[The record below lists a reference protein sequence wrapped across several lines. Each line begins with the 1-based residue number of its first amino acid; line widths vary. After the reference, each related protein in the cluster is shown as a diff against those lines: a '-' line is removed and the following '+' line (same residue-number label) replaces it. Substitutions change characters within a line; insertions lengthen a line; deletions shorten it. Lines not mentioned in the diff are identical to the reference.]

1 MEVIGIR
8 LQKYIASCGVASR
21 RKAEKLIE
29 RGVVSVNDT
38 VVSTQGY
45 KVMPGDRLTVN
56 GEIISPEK
64 NKVYIL
70 LNKPRGVV
78 STVSD
83 EEGRKTVIDC
93 ISGIEERLY
102 PVGRLDYGT
111 TGLLIL
117 SNDGD
122 FTKFMTHPSHQV
134 AKTYIA
140 VADGNFDTISINRLK
155 AGVDIGGYVT
165 APAKVSFVGSG
176 YKHNSIKITIYE
188 GKNRQIKRK
197 VEAVGLRVKA
207 LKRIGIGN
215 INDARLELGDW
226 RHLSYMELRRLGYDV
241 D

>member
-1 MEVIGIR
+1 MDGIR

-21 RKAEKLIE
+21 RKSEELIE
-29 RGVVSVNDT
+29 RGVVSVNDE
-38 VVSTQGY
+38 VISTQGY
-45 KVMPGDRLTVN
+45 KVIPGDIVTVN
-56 GEIISPEK
+56 GKIISPEK

-70 LNKPRGVV
+70 LNKPPRVV

-93 ISGIEERLY
+93 ISGIDERLY
-102 PVGRLDYGT
+102 PVGRLDFGT

-140 VADGNFDTISINRLK
+140 VADGDFDTISINRLK

-165 APAKVSFVGSG
+165 APAKVSYAGQGF
-176 YKHNSIKITIYE
+176 KHNSIRITIYE
-188 GKNRQIKRK
+188 GKNRQIRRM
-197 VEAVGLRVKA
+197 VEAVGLRVKG
-207 LKRIGIGN
+207 LKRVGIGN
-215 INDARLELGDW
+215 INDSKLEIGDW
-226 RHLSYMELRRLGYDV
+226 RHLSYMEIRKLGYAID
-241 D
+241 

>member
-1 MEVIGIR
+1 MDGIR

-21 RKAEKLIE
+21 RKAEELIE
-29 RGVVSVNDT
+29 RGVVAVNDT
-38 VVSTQGY
+38 VVSVQGY
-45 KVMPGDRLTVN
+45 KVMPEDRVTVN
-56 GEIISPEK
+56 GKTISPETK
-64 NKVYIL
+64 KVYIL
-70 LNKPRGVV
+70 LNKPPRVV

-140 VADGNFDTISINRLK
+140 VADDDFDSISINRLRS
-155 AGVDIGGYVT
+155 GVDIGGYVT
-165 APAKVSFVGSG
+165 APAKVSYAGSG
-176 YKHNSIKITIYE
+176 FKHNSIMITIFE
-188 GKNRQIKRK
+188 GKNRQIRRM
-197 VEAVGLRVKA
+197 VEAVGLHVKS
-207 LKRIGIGN
+207 LKRVGIGN
-215 INDARLELGDW
+215 INDSKLELGEW
-226 RHLSYMELRRLGYDV
+226 RHLSYIEIRKLGYDI

>member
-1 MEVIGIR
+1 MEAIGIR

-21 RKAEKLIE
+21 RKAEELIE
-29 RGVVSVNDT
+29 RGVVSVNDI

-45 KVMPGDRLTVN
+45 KVMPGDRVTVN
-56 GEIISPEK
+56 GEIIFPEK

-122 FTKFMTHPSHQV
+122 FTKYMTHPSHQV

-140 VADGNFDTISINRLK
+140 VADGDFDTISLNRLK
-155 AGVDIGGYVT
+155 SGVDIGGYVT
-165 APAKVSFVGSG
+165 APAKVSYAGHG
-176 YKHNSIKITIYE
+176 YRHNSIKITIYE
-188 GKNRQIKRK
+188 GKNRQIRRM
-197 VEAVGLRVKA
+197 VEAVGLRIKA
-207 LKRIGIGN
+207 LKRVGIGN
-215 INDARLELGDW
+215 INDTRLKVGEW
-226 RHLSYMELRRLGYDV
+226 RHLSYLEIRKLGYTAD
-241 D
+241 

>member
-1 MEVIGIR
+1 MDGIR

-21 RKAEKLIE
+21 RKAEELIE

-45 KVMPGDRLTVN
+45 KVMPGDRVTVN
-56 GEIISPEK
+56 GDSIFPEK
-64 NKVYIL
+64 NKVYVL

-78 STVSD
+78 STASD
-83 EEGRKTVIDC
+83 KEGRKTVLDC
-93 ISGIEERLY
+93 ISGIDERLY

-122 FTKFMTHPSHQV
+122 FTKFMTHPSHHV

-140 VADGNFDTISINRLK
+140 VAFSDFDTVTINKLES
-155 AGVDIGGYVT
+155 GVDIGGYVT
-165 APAKVSFVGSG
+165 APAKVSFEGQG
-176 YKHNSIKITIYE
+176 FKHNSIRLTIYE
-188 GKNRQIKRK
+188 GKNRQIRRMI
-197 VEAVGLRVKA
+197 EAVGLRVKA

-215 INDARLELGDW
+215 IHDTQLKPGEW
-226 RHLSYMELRRLGYDV
+226 RHLSQRELKGLGYNAD
-241 D
+241 

>member
-1 MEVIGIR
+1 MEGIR

-21 RKAEKLIE
+21 RKAEELIE
-29 RGVVSVNDT
+29 MGVVSVNGS
-38 VVSTQGY
+38 VISVQGY
-45 KVMPGDRLTVN
+45 KVKPGDNVTVK
-56 GEIISPEK
+56 GELITPEE

-70 LNKPRGVV
+70 LNKPRDVV

-83 EEGRKTVIDC
+83 EEGRKTVLDC
-93 ISGIEERLY
+93 ISGIDERLY
-102 PVGRLDYGT
+102 PVGRLDSGT

-122 FTKFMTHPSHQV
+122 FTKFMTHPSHHV

-140 VADGNFDTISINRLK
+140 VTNGEMDKISINKLK

-165 APAKVSFVGSG
+165 APAKVSYAGHG

-188 GKNRQIKRK
+188 GKNRQVRRMI
-197 VEAVGLRVKA
+197 EAVGLRVKA

-215 INDARLELGDW
+215 ISDEQMKPGEW
-226 RHLSYMELRRLGYDV
+226 RHLSYREIRRLGYEV